1 MDATSTLT
9 EARASS
15 VLDRAR
21 AEGVAAA
28 RSALAAANQRS
39 LRSLER
45 VLALDAMMRAFAPD
59 PEGGTASHVIGVL
72 SPHIEV
78 LTYPARPETDIE
90 DGVRRRLDDPDRDLP
105 LR

>member
-1 MDATSTLT
+1 M
-9 EARASS
+9 
-15 VLDRAR
+15 LDRAR

-28 RSALAAANQRS
+28 RSALAAATSVRS
-39 LRSLER
+39 LPRASPRPRRHDAR
-45 VLALDAMMRAFAPD
+45 VRPD
-59 PEGGTASHVIGVL
+59 PDDGTASHVIGVL

-78 LTYPARPETDIE
+78 LTYPARPETDVE